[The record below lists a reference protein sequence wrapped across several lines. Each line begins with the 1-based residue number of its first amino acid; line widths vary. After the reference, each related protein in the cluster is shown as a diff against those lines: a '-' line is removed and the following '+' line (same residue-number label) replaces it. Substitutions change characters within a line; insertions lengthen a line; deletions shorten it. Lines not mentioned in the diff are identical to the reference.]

1 MDQVKQKILTVL
13 RGIELPDGQN
23 LISLDLIR
31 ALSISN
37 GVVSFVI
44 EVEAAKAK
52 DFDNV
57 IEKAKQE
64 IGSLENISKVSIV
77 LTSHNKVIEDN
88 KGQPPKL
95 VVGGHPKPQEGVKPV
110 KGVERIIAVASGKGG
125 VGKSTLS
132 SNLAAVSYTHLTLP
146 TIYSV

>member
-13 RGIELPDGQN
+13 RGIELPDGEN

-64 IGSLENISKVSIV
+64 IGCL
-77 LTSHNKVIEDN
+77 
-88 KGQPPKL
+88 
-95 VVGGHPKPQEGVKPV
+95 
-110 KGVERIIAVASGKGG
+110 
-125 VGKSTLS
+125 
-132 SNLAAVSYTHLTLP
+132 
-146 TIYSV
+146 

>member
-95 VVGGHPKPQEGVKPV
+95 VASQASRRCKTSQRCGKNYCRSIWQGGCRKVDSIQ
-110 KGVERIIAVASGKGG
+110 
-125 VGKSTLS
+125 
-132 SNLAAVSYTHLTLP
+132 
-146 TIYSV
+146 